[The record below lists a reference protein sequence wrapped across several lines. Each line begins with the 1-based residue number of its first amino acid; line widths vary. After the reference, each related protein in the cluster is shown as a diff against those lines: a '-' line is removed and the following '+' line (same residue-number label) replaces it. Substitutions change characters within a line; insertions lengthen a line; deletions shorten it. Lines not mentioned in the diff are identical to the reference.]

1 MISMSNT
8 FKIPQL
14 SKISK
19 DISKNIEH
27 LENLEHLKSVVLK
40 FLEAPDWDT
49 QQQMIPVLGTLL
61 RWDPSDFRR
70 VHRAREAWEP
80 ADVTIAKHLPELGG
94 YGNSITSSLGLGNIF

>member
-1 MISMSNT
+1 M
-8 FKIPQL
+8 
-14 SKISK
+14 
-19 DISKNIEH
+19 
-27 LENLEHLKSVVLK
+27 LK

-61 RWDPSDFRR
+61 RWDPSEFRR